1 MSRKQTLYE
10 VLAVS
15 PTATAQEIQDAYQQR
30 WNALQLEKDALSS
43 EDFNFRQQLLTLARS
58 TLSNPDERSYY
69 DVKLAN
75 TSTPDETD
83 WKTNALI
90 VSTSHDGL
98 ARRADTLALH
108 ADALALRAEAMAI
121 RAGPPGGALPPS
133 GGEKSPIKRTVTI
146 VGTVV
151 ATLMV
156 LQMIAMFFSAR
167 SQQAAKLAEEKIII
181 QEYYQAYGVRPASVA
196 EVRRLEAENRRKA
209 SEESAAERAVQKE
222 EYEKRQ
228 AEEEYRRS
236 REDVK
241 RLADQVTYDLN
252 RSAEA
257 ARIEEAE
264 AAIRKQRQIDEEAR
278 RKEEAAE
285 AESLRLRRLNEKW
298 QRALAE

>member
-1 MSRKQTLYE
+1 
-10 VLAVS
+10 
-15 PTATAQEIQDAYQQR
+15 
-30 WNALQLEKDALSS
+30 LQLEKDALSS

-58 TLSNPDERSYY
+58 TLSNADERSYY
-69 DVKLAN
+69 DTKLAN
-75 TSTPDETD
+75 TVAPDNAD
-83 WKTNALI
+83 RKTNAVT
-90 VSTSHDGL
+90 VSTNNDNLS
-98 ARRADTLALH
+98 RRADTLALH
-108 ADALALRAEAMAI
+108 ADALALRAQAMAI
-121 RAGPPGGALPPS
+121 RAGLPDGALPQSS
-133 GGEKSPIKRTVTI
+133 GVKSTIKRTVII

-156 LQMIAMFFSAR
+156 IQMIFMFFAAR
-167 SQQAAKLAEEKIII
+167 MQEGAAKAEEKVAI
-181 QEYYQAYGVRPASVA
+181 EDYFRANGVRPANIT
-196 EVRRLEAENRRKA
+196 ELRRLEAENRRKE

-264 AAIRKQRQIDEEAR
+264 AAARKQRQVEEDAR
-278 RKEEAAE
+278 RKEEAE
-285 AESLRLRRLNEKW
+285 NLRLRRLNEKW
-298 QRALAE
+298 QRTLAE